1 MRALSTLAF
10 GKECN
15 ANAEPANITTIG
27 ATVRAYATCNANDT
41 QTEITTGPIQSSSGI
56 YNAGYSL
63 FVPDNAS
70 IGTYLIDISI
80 TSESL
85 ENAATLSGLAT
96 YVLTVNVND

>member
-1 MRALSTLAF
+1 MRALSTLSLERCATRML
-10 GKECN
+10 N
-15 ANAEPANITTIG
+15 QLTLTTIG
-27 ATVRAYATCNANDT
+27 ASVRAYATCNANDT

-80 TSESL
+80 TSVSL

>member
-1 MRALSTLAF
+1 MRRAF
-10 GKECN
+10 IFAFTKVCN
-15 ANAEPANITTIG
+15 ANADLANITTI
-27 ATVRAYATCNANDT
+27 AQTVRAYATCNANDT